1 MEKIT
6 VAIVII
12 DYNGKND
19 TIECVNSINRFL
31 STDEEVLYDVFILDN
46 GSFYALRPE
55 EITQTSLKITL
66 LKSDVNLGFAGG
78 NNYIIDYIKTNHLKY
93 DYFFLLNND
102 TVLVDDS
109 LHNLVLKS
117 KERKFDITGVVNY
130 YYSNP
135 EEVWQAGDFFSS
147 YSIKGKMVDGYE
159 DNHGDFVQ
167 VDVIPGSSMLISSKV
182 INEIG
187 LFDERFFAYYEEW
200 DFCATAKEH
209 SYKVAFLS
217 NTKLLHKVGKSSPS
231 RLKHYLRS
239 RNTLL
244 FYQKHNKNA
253 LIIAYLKIIARTLRE
268 EIKNGFKVD
277 YFKPLLVGI
286 KDYNRGEFYKGSI
299 DKFFLKK

>member
-6 VAIVII
+6 VAIIII

-19 TIECVNSINRFL
+19 TIECVNSINRL
-31 STDEEVLYDVFILDN
+31 LPTDEDILYDVFILDN
-46 GSFYALRPE
+46 GSSHALRLE
-55 EITQTSLKITL
+55 EIPRTSLNITL

-78 NNYIIDYIKTNHLKY
+78 NNYIIDYIKANHLNY

-117 KERKFDITGVVNY
+117 KDSQFDITGVVNY

-135 EEVWQAGDFFSS
+135 EEIWQAGDYFST
-147 YSIKGKMVDGYE
+147 YSIKRKMVDGLK
-159 DNHGDFVQ
+159 NIHGDFVQ
-167 VDVIPGSSMLISSKV
+167 VDVIPGSSMLICSKV

-209 SYKVAFLS
+209 NYQVAFLS
-217 NTKLLHKVGKSSPS
+217 KTKLLHKVGKSSPS

-268 EIKNGFKVD
+268 EMKNGFKAG
-277 YFKPLLVGI
+277 YFKPLLVGVI
-286 KDYNRGEFYKGSI
+286 DYNKGKFYKGSI

>member
-1 MEKIT
+1 MREIT

-12 DYNGKND
+12 DYNGKKD
-19 TIECVNSINRFL
+19 TIECINSINRFL
-31 STDEEVLYDVFILDN
+31 TKDEDVQYDIYILDN
-46 GSFYALRPE
+46 GSSHAISSEDIP
-55 EITQTSLKITL
+55 QTSLKITL
-66 LKSDVNLGFAGG
+66 LKSDENLGFAGG
-78 NNYIIDYIKTNHLKY
+78 NNYIIDHIKTNNLEY
-93 DYFFLLNND
+93 DYYFLLNND

-117 KERKFDITGVVNY
+117 KGSKFDITGIVNY

-135 EEVWQAGDFFSS
+135 EEVWQAGDFFST
-147 YSIKGKMVDGYE
+147 YSIKGKKVEGFQG
-159 DNHGDFVQ
+159 NHGDFVQ

-187 LFDERFFAYYEEW
+187 LFDKRFFAYYEEW
-200 DFCATAKEH
+200 DFCAMAKEH
-209 SYKVAFLS
+209 GYKVAFLT

-244 FYQKHNKNA
+244 FYSKHSRSA
-253 LIIAYLKIIARTLRE
+253 LIIAYLKIFARTLRE
-268 EIKNGFKVD
+268 EVKNSFKVG

-286 KDYNRGEFYKGSI
+286 KDYNSGKFYKGSI